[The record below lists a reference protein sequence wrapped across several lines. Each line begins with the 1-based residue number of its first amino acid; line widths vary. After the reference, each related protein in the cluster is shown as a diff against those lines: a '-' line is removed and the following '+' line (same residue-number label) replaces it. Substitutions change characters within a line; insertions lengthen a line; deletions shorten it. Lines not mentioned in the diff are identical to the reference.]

1 MELFAVFETW
11 HLGDGNYPPLE
22 AEELVNLSFEI
33 EPDELQSATTAA
45 APEFHH
51 LEEARYR
58 FRGSVIRVYEGGD
71 PTNRIVIV
79 EAGSFRF
86 YICSAKAGSL
96 SPGDNVTGCGTLLL
110 DHYIWVEYLSRY
122 PDPPDLF
129 YTLRVENIWR
139 HRIPERLISRSAS
152 GGVAYPARVEP
163 HEHAPNDITKVD
175 AISDEEFV
183 YYVIRFSDRDI
194 PAEPIRR
201 TFVS

>member
-45 APEFHH
+45 APEFHQ

-96 SPGDNVTGCGTLLL
+96 SP
-110 DHYIWVEYLSRY
+110 
-122 PDPPDLF
+122 
-129 YTLRVENIWR
+129 
-139 HRIPERLISRSAS
+139 
-152 GGVAYPARVEP
+152 
-163 HEHAPNDITKVD
+163 
-175 AISDEEFV
+175 
-183 YYVIRFSDRDI
+183 
-194 PAEPIRR
+194 
-201 TFVS
+201 